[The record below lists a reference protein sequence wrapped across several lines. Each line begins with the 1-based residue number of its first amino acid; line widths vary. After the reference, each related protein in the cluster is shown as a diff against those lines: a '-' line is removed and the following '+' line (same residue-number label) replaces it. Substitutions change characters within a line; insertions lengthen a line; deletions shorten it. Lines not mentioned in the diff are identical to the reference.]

1 MKLPQPLQETYTGR
15 LRKLIFANLPLLLL
29 IIGCLPLF
37 LLLVPTASSL
47 SSHSAQLTPLSDAD
61 EFDKPA
67 SSGAANAA
75 SKTTRAPAAAAAEND
90 EVEAAAEAA
99 TKADVQHAPQS
110 SERRHRHVTKRKP
123 ARRTDVATRP
133 EKRRHTTRRRH
144 RATERNPTTRRHRTT
159 QEEEE
164 EEREKEM
171 LAATPKRHRGSPADE
186 KLAKPESELGRKQVA
201 SRTQGPLQ
209 ELTGP
214 KGRRLVRRVVRK
226 RRKTTPLVGNASS
239 AVSASPMLLGTTT
252 VNADNDL
259 EDRKLDEAQEL
270 AERLWGIIAETVTTH
285 SGRIGMASR
294 TSAAYTLPRRS
305 SHVYSQATEAV
316 SDIEGRRRLEVLAPN
331 FGGNSAATYG
341 LPTNETC
348 VNPSHCRAPSYNNGS
363 GSRRA
368 PPDNVETEEPR
379 TFQHPA
385 ELTRD
390 STPPRRTQGKAWTQ
404 NRPPKTTVM
413 SSGALDLLDW
423 LFGLG
428 VNNRLSNTE
437 SARKE
442 FRTESSSSLAAK
454 TSDDWSTHSSR
465 FSTTGAGP
473 SLAAKSHEL
482 TSKSFKNRSYKMSD
496 RIIGVETAA
505 TSSSHKI
512 ATNSELETAT
522 FRKILNRSDASSLS
536 STSSPSQTP
545 VEPFSDMSRG
555 LRTGKVSEGTVPLS
569 YLPPNEPLA
578 TASREIQPNGNKFSA
593 SVGKPLQ
600 FSTESDAGGGN
611 ADPSLKALILA
622 DEDSSEDDYDD
633 GYEEDEKNNDDNDE
647 QDALIKK
654 GLLPTFGRRQGL
666 SGPER
671 RNYSDNQTRT
681 PFSASDKNLV
691 SRSHS
696 VSATERE
703 SKEPSWNFGGATQKH
718 GADVGSEDGGHRHST
733 VRGISGRIRNLR
745 LNPPAPNGVSGRSAA
760 PGQAMTENFMDGRT
774 AVASSLSD
782 SDELPTTSFA
792 EERMDSPTKW
802 SGVRDAEARGS
813 PVRTA
818 ATEGHTPS
826 HEPSGEVP
834 RLIYNSESHN
844 LTEPTKAAAPTKAS
858 GNTASVNAT
867 TSSEQG
873 GIASGGAV
881 SRNHTGSTVNLRS
894 IPPLSHLGEVPNA
907 PVVPEVLKTELSKEL
922 TTRASTRRRLR
933 LETTPHNSAPDV
945 LELTSSTGTVS
956 SKAQGHTL
964 PQKLHIMCSIGA
976 TYPGPY
982 PVELCDKI
990 MIKDAVS
997 FDQVRIKFTV
1007 RSYDAFLALKAQ
1019 QIKRPSFKIVGL
1031 MTWRNIE
1038 QFRLLNPSSDAFV
1051 GKVERLLLRINLDG
1065 LCMDL
1070 AGVSRGNIMAYRH
1083 ILRDMRVRLMDTKFL
1098 CSLFDYN
1105 VLYKASFQDLL
1116 SLLRVFNTT
1125 VIYQSVQSIS
1135 NMETSVPNALRHLT
1149 RRKYSLTA
1157 ALELAMEIRGMSR
1170 HRGVCWTL
1178 TPWGMEYRL
1187 LLPNEATGVGVLA
1200 RFVRTAVSGSDL
1212 CTTYRRLPRTYDNMT
1227 ASWYFVNNT
1236 KWVAYDDRNS
1246 LEQKIPQLL
1255 AAYAP
1260 DCVYVEDV
1268 QRDDP
1273 RGVCD
1278 RPFPLVSSLQG
1289 MLAEALK
1296 YTTHLAGSSTTT
1308 TNFALV
1314 GDRRGEVVLARHGRV
1329 SRT

>member
-1 MKLPQPLQETYTGR
+1 MGER
-15 LRKLIFANLPLLLL
+15 A
-29 IIGCLPLF
+29 
-37 LLLVPTASSL
+37 V
-47 SSHSAQLTPLSDAD
+47 SSHSAQLTPLSDAA

-75 SKTTRAPAAAAAEND
+75 SKTTRAPPAAAAAAQND

-99 TKADVQHAPQS
+99 TMADLQHAPQS
-110 SERRHRHVTKRKP
+110 PERRHPHVTKRKP
-123 ARRTDVATRP
+123 ARRTDGATHH
-133 EKRRHTTRRRH
+133 EQRRRTTRRRH
-144 RATERNPTTRRHRTT
+144 RAIEGNPTTRRHRTT

-164 EEREKEM
+164 EGEKEM
-171 LAATPKRHRGSPADE
+171 PATTPKRRRESSSPADE

-214 KGRRLVRRVVRK
+214 KGRRLARRVVRK
-226 RRKTTPLVGNASS
+226 RRKTTPLAGNTSS
-239 AVSASPMLLGTTT
+239 AVSASPMVLETTM
-252 VNADNDL
+252 VNADDGL

-270 AERLWGIIAETVTTH
+270 AERLWGIIAETVATH

-294 TSAAYTLPRRS
+294 TSAAYILPRRS

-316 SDIEGRRRLEVLAPN
+316 GDIEGRRRLDMLAPN

-348 VNPSHCRAPSYNNGS
+348 VSPSHCRAPSYNDGS

-368 PPDNVETEEPR
+368 PLDDVETEEPR
-379 TFQHPA
+379 TFQHHA

-390 STPPRRTQGKAWTQ
+390 STPPRRTQGKAWAQ
-404 NRPPKTTVM
+404 NRPTKPTVM

-423 LFGLG
+423 LFGHG
-428 VNNRLSNTE
+428 VNNGLSNTE
-437 SARKE
+437 SAGKKE
-442 FRTESSSSLAAK
+442 FKTESSSGSAAK
-454 TSDDWSTHSSR
+454 TSDDWSDQSSR
-465 FSTTGAGP
+465 FSTAGAGP
-473 SLAAKSHEL
+473 SLAAKSREL

-522 FRKILNRSDASSLS
+522 FQNILNRSDASSLS

-545 VEPFSDMSRG
+545 LEAFSDMSSE

-593 SVGKPLQ
+593 SVGKPFQ
-600 FSTESDAGGGN
+600 FSTESDAEGEN
-611 ADPSLKALILA
+611 ADPSLKGSILA
-622 DEDSSEDDYDD
+622 DEGSSEDGYDD
-633 GYEEDEKNNDDNDE
+633 GYEEDEEDEEDNDDNDE

-666 SGPER
+666 LSGPER
-671 RNYSDNQTRT
+671 RKYSDNQTRT

-691 SRSHS
+691 SRSHL
-696 VSATERE
+696 VSSTEHE
-703 SKEPSWNFGGATQKH
+703 NKEPSRNFGGATQKH
-718 GADVGSEDGGHRHST
+718 GSDVGSEDGGHRHST
-733 VRGISGRIRNLR
+733 VRGTSGSIRNLR
-745 LNPPAPNGVSGRSAA
+745 LNPPAPNDVSGRSSA
-760 PGQAMTENFMDGRT
+760 PAQVTTENFTDGRT
-774 AVASSLSD
+774 AVASSSPD

-792 EERMDSPTKW
+792 EERMGSPTKQ
-802 SGVRDAEARGS
+802 SGIRDAEARGS
-813 PVRTA
+813 PVQTA
-818 ATEGHTPS
+818 ATEGYTPS
-826 HEPSGEVP
+826 YEPSEEVP
-834 RLIYNSESHN
+834 RLVYNSESHN
-844 LTEPTKAAAPTKAS
+844 STEPTNAAAPTKAS
-858 GNTASVNAT
+858 GNMASVNAT
-867 TSSEQG
+867 TSSEHG
-873 GIASGGAV
+873 GTASGGAV

-894 IPPLSHLGEVPNA
+894 TPPLSHLGEIPNA
-907 PVVPEVLKTELSKEL
+907 SVVPEVLKTELSKEL
-922 TTRASTRRRLR
+922 TTKASTRRRLR
-933 LETTPHNSAPDV
+933 FETTQHNSAPDV

-964 PQKLHIMCSIGA
+964 PEKLHIMCSIGA

-1019 QIKRPSFKIVGL
+1019 QVKRPSFKIVGL

-1116 SLLRVFNTT
+1116 SLLRVLNTT

-1149 RRKYSLTA
+1149 RRKYSLSA
-1157 ALELAMEIRGMSR
+1157 ALELAMEIRGTSR

-1212 CTTYRRLPRTYDNMT
+1212 CTTYRKLPRTYDNMT
-1227 ASWYFVNNT
+1227 ATWYLVNNT

-1246 LEQKIPQLL
+1246 LEQKVPQLL

-1268 QRDDP
+1268 QRDDA

-1296 YTTHLAGSSTTT
+1296 YTTHLARSSTTT

-1314 GDRRGEVVLARHGRV
+1314 GDRRGEVV
-1329 SRT
+1329 